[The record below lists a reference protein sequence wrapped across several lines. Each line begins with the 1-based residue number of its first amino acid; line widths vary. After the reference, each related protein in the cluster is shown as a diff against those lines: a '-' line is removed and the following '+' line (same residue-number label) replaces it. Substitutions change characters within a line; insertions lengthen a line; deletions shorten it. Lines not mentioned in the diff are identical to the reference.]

1 MEKPITNSM
10 GTRLLWAE
18 LLFCSLWLLAV
29 LGGRGNW
36 NTPVHFVA
44 IFTVVLRLSFS
55 FAMARGEK
63 RAWLPLALMVAFGT
77 LTASVHQIMGIDTLA
92 VYPFHILNIRA
103 DETAMGIIAVF
114 FVVWI
119 WIVPIVLYLIR
130 LLRKRLVR
138 TDLTWTDLLGGILW
152 KERTSSTYSALML
165 MCITALYSG
174 LAMDARVCLLVCICA
189 PAFSFWLIS
198 RHCGMKRERWW
209 VLVVAMVLFF
219 YSQPLA
225 GLWRI
230 ATLAASF
237 ALVVYMGSRLYR
249 HTKLHVL
256 TISTILYVGV
266 FLPTLAIGHN
276 PYACIDYGRFGFYTH
291 QPYNGIFYIKYGD
304 CIGLRDRYGLL
315 VKPEY
320 EHIRHHE
327 SGVWYDEVALCRDGY
342 VTLYD
347 ILGARFVSN
356 DINGEL
362 QSDVCR
368 ALRNIMLSYD
378 CGYDDRME
386 VKVTEIPTGKTISH
400 VKATVNGG
408 LIYNYS
414 DEPFLPEDTVS
425 LQSGEIR
432 CDTLVASESSSSK
445 VMLSHALD
453 IRKDSVGIYRIGIKM
468 AAGKMPEQSMAI
480 QLANEIA
487 QSETLSPNDN
497 K

>member
-1 MEKPITNSM
+1 M
-10 GTRLLWAE
+10 GSRLLWAD

-29 LGGRGNW
+29 LGDRGNW
-36 NTPVHFVA
+36 NTPVQFVA
-44 IFTVVLRLSFS
+44 IFTVVLRLSFA

-63 RAWLPLALMVAFGT
+63 RAWLPLALMVALGT
-77 LTASVHQIMGIDTLA
+77 LIASVHQIMGIDTLA
-92 VYPFHILNIRA
+92 VYPFHFLNIRA
-103 DETAMGIIAVF
+103 DETAMGIIAAF

-119 WIVPIVLYLIR
+119 WIIPIALYLIK

-138 TDLTWTDLLGGILW
+138 TDLTWTDLFCGILW
-152 KERTSSTYSALML
+152 KERAASTYSALML

-174 LAMDARVCLLVCICA
+174 LAMDARICLLVCICA
-189 PAFSFWLIS
+189 PAFSIWQIS
-198 RHCGMKRERWW
+198 RHYGMKRERWW
-209 VLVVAMVLFF
+209 GLVVAMVLFF

-230 ATLAASF
+230 ALLAASF

-266 FLPTLAIGHN
+266 FLPTLAIGYN

-291 QPYNGIFYIKYGD
+291 QPYNGIFYIKDGD

-327 SGVWYDEVALCRDGY
+327 SGIWYYEVALCKDGY

-347 ILGARFVSN
+347 ILSARFVSN

-362 QSDVCR
+362 QSDICR
-368 ALRNIMLSYD
+368 ALRNITLSYD
-378 CGYDDRME
+378 CGYDDRM
-386 VKVTEIPTGKTISH
+386 KVTEIPTGKTISH

-408 LIYNYS
+408 LLYS
-414 DEPFLPEDTVS
+414 YSEVPFFPVDTIA
-425 LQSGEIR
+425 LKSGEIR
-432 CDTLVASESSSSK
+432 SDTLVVSGHSPTK
-445 VMLSHALD
+445 VLSHALD
-453 IRKDSVGIYRIGIKM
+453 IVKDSVATYRIAIKI
-468 AAGKMPEQSMAI
+468 AGEKMQEKDLAI
-480 QLANEIA
+480 RLANEIA
-487 QSETLSPNDN
+487 QSEVFIGR

>member
-1 MEKPITNSM
+1 M
-10 GTRLLWAE
+10 GNRLLWAD

-29 LGGRGNW
+29 LGDRGNW

-44 IFTVVLRLSFS
+44 VFTVVLRLSFA
-55 FAMARGEK
+55 FVMARGEK
-63 RAWLPLALMVAFGT
+63 RAWFPLSLMVAFGT
-77 LTASVHQIMGIDTLA
+77 LTASVHQIMGIDTLT

-103 DETAMGIIAVF
+103 DETAMGIIVAF

-119 WIVPIVLYLIR
+119 WVVPIVFYFIK
-130 LLRKRLVR
+130 LLRKRLAR

-152 KERTSSTYSALML
+152 KERTTSTYSALML
-165 MCITALYSG
+165 VCITALYSG
-174 LAMDARVCLLVCICA
+174 LAMDARVCLLVCICV

-198 RHCGMKRERWW
+198 RHYGMKRERWW
-209 VLVVAMVLFF
+209 VLVVAMLLFF

-225 GLWRI
+225 GLWRV
-230 ATLAASF
+230 ALLAVSF
-237 ALVVYMGSRLYR
+237 ALVVYMGCRLYR
-249 HTKLHVL
+249 HTKHHML

-266 FLPTLAIGHN
+266 FVPTLAIGHN
-276 PYACIDYGRFGFYTH
+276 PYACIDYGRLGFYTH
-291 QPYNGIFYIKYGD
+291 QPYNGIFYIKDGD
-304 CIGLRDRYGLL
+304 CM
-315 VKPEY
+315 

-327 SGVWYDEVALCRDGY
+327 SGIWYDEVALCKDGY

-347 ILGARFVSN
+347 ILSARFVSN

-368 ALRNIMLSYD
+368 ALRKIMLSYD

-414 DEPFLPEDTVS
+414 DEPFLPEDTAT

-432 CDTLVASESSSSK
+432 CDTLAASESSSSK

-453 IRKDSVGIYRIGIKM
+453 IRKDSVGIYHIGIRM

-487 QSETLSPNDN
+487 QSETLSPNNN

>member
-1 MEKPITNSM
+1 M
-10 GTRLLWAE
+10 GNRLLWAD

-29 LGGRGNW
+29 LGDRGNW

-44 IFTVVLRLSFS
+44 VFTVVLRLSFA
-55 FAMARGEK
+55 FVMARGEK
-63 RAWLPLALMVAFGT
+63 RAWFPLALMVAFGT
-77 LTASVHQIMGIDTLA
+77 LTASVHQIMGIDTLT

-103 DETAMGIIAVF
+103 DETAMGIIVAF

-119 WIVPIVLYLIR
+119 WVVPIVFYFIK
-130 LLRKRLVR
+130 LLRKRLAR

-152 KERTSSTYSALML
+152 KERTTSTYSALML
-165 MCITALYSG
+165 VCITALYSG
-174 LAMDARVCLLVCICA
+174 LAMDARVCLLVCICV

-198 RHCGMKRERWW
+198 RHYGMKRERWW
-209 VLVVAMVLFF
+209 VLVVAMLLFF

-225 GLWRI
+225 GLWRV
-230 ATLAASF
+230 ALLAVSF
-237 ALVVYMGSRLYR
+237 ALVVYMGCRLYR
-249 HTKLHVL
+249 HTKHHML
-256 TISTILYVGV
+256 TFSTILYVGV
-266 FLPTLAIGHN
+266 FVPTLAIGHN
-276 PYACIDYGRFGFYTH
+276 PYACIDYGRLGFYTH
-291 QPYNGIFYIKYGD
+291 QPYNGIFYIKDGD
-304 CIGLRDRYGLL
+304 CM
-315 VKPEY
+315 

-327 SGVWYDEVALCRDGY
+327 SGIWYDEVALCKDGY

-347 ILGARFVSN
+347 ILSARFVSN

-368 ALRNIMLSYD
+368 ALRKIMLSYD

-414 DEPFLPEDTVS
+414 DEPFLPEDTAT

-432 CDTLVASESSSSK
+432 CDTLAASESSSSK

-453 IRKDSVGIYRIGIKM
+453 IRKDSVGIYHIGIRM

-487 QSETLSPNDN
+487 QSETLSPNNN